1 MLTLRFPISN
11 HGERGGWLHFPSSLL
26 RMVAFSSPLPVVQ
39 RNRRSSSRVRLFLC
53 SDEALA
59 YSIRE
64 YQLGLLQDEDLPPP
78 LDHYP
83 LFPDVAF
90 THGGE
95 PLLFGLPEVPEST
108 VLQIVPDPRSSY
120 PGQYGIGD
128 FRDWESPDD
137 IYGVISD
144 WYDAGKEVVVHPRL
158 QGVQVA
164 GESRG
169 MSRFVVGAGVS
180 VFVIHELGL
189 LPSRVELGGELLED
203 MIVAFAVTFPESQ
216 DHLPTYHVMP
226 AEYLADPYLPGAGP
240 GWTQWDNLY
249 HLSPP
254 PVFCVDRERP
264 IDGLPGAFHTFV
276 RFGVSVRE
284 LAEEGARDSGGVAV
298 RGVSYRLLRGVLS

>member
-1 MLTLRFPISN
+1 M
-11 HGERGGWLHFPSSLL
+11 G
-26 RMVAFSSPLPVVQ
+26 FSHS
-39 RNRRSSSRVRLFLC
+39 
-53 SDEALA
+53 
-59 YSIRE
+59 
-64 YQLGLLQDEDLPPP
+64 
-78 LDHYP
+78 
-83 LFPDVAF
+83 
-90 THGGE
+90 GE
-95 PLLFGLPEVPEST
+95 PLLFGPPDVLKST
-108 VLQIVPDPRSSY
+108 IFQIVPDPRGPY
-120 PGQYGIGD
+120 PGEYGIGD
-128 FRDWESPDD
+128 FREWESPED

-144 WYDAGKEVVVHPRL
+144 WHNAGKEVVVYPRL
-158 QGVQVA
+158 RGVQVA

-189 LPSRVELGGELLED
+189 LPSRVEFGGELLED
-203 MIVAFAVTFPESQ
+203 MIVAFAVTFPELQ

-226 AEYLADPYLPGAGP
+226 AEYLADPHLPGAGP
-240 GWTQWDNLY
+240 GWTRWDNLY